1 MCQGVRGSQGEL
13 LGERVEEENDVK
25 TCGCGSRGD
34 GNLEGMG
41 KVEFLVGIRGVCI
54 PHLHSPPN
62 TTLCSRLREFHS
74 F

>member
-34 GNLEGMG
+34 GRLEGME
-41 KVEFLVGIRGVCI
+41 KVEFLGNMWD
-54 PHLHSPPN
+54 LHPTPAQPSQHHPV
-62 TTLCSRLREFHS
+62 LSA
-74 F
+74 